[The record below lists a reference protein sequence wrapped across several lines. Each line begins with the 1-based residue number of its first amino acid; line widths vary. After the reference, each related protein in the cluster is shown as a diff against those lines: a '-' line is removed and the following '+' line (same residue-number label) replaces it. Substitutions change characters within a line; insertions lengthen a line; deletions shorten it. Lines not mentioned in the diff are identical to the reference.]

1 MMRDF
6 VKYFFSP
13 QKYTPILLAWS
24 DDFKKRLI
32 FEYFVV
38 IIFALISALF
48 IVSTFKGAEV
58 LKVTLGLLLL
68 SQAFYKL
75 KEYEVSKNPT
85 LKKPVFLDI
94 LFFITLNNIYV
105 FTFAFFDWFF
115 VREDLSDLCL
125 AIVSIYALFMTTRS
139 LSMILE
145 MPYWRT
151 FFYLF
156 AFNMAVNK
164 VFDLLPF

>member
-105 FTFAFFDWFF
+105 FTFAFFD
-115 VREDLSDLCL
+115 
-125 AIVSIYALFMTTRS
+125 
-139 LSMILE
+139 
-145 MPYWRT
+145 
-151 FFYLF
+151 
-156 AFNMAVNK
+156 
-164 VFDLLPF
+164 